1 MIFQEHGDVLI
12 MAGRFQ
18 LEFEHCVPAR
28 ERWENTFGHCQ
39 QFRPLSER
47 ELQGVQNEI
56 ARHGR
61 QDGDGPDKR
70 LNCTLR
76 WNHNHNSHCPCHL
89 GVQHGVQNKGT
100 PSQVHPWPMQKSWAG
115 RARAAH
121 ATVLWSQE
129 SIRVHTR
136 CGWSQWCCG
145 LEKLCRRTA
154 GQLHVAK
161 FMREWT
167 GAFEVMVDWR
177 LACPQVLLLRPWRL
191 LPKQY
196 LRKGRWSL
204 RSHNRF

>member
-1 MIFQEHGDVLI
+1 MDRMGGSHGGVLTLKSKLQKKCPEMMIFQEHGDVLI

-100 PSQVHPWPMQKSWAG
+100 PSQVHPWPMQNPGPVVPAPPTQQFSGVK
-115 RARAAH
+115 RAY
-121 ATVLWSQE
+121 E
-129 SIRVHTR
+129 STQDADEV
-136 CGWSQWCCG
+136 S
-145 LEKLCRRTA
+145 
-154 GQLHVAK
+154 
-161 FMREWT
+161 
-167 GAFEVMVDWR
+167 GAVDWKSF
-177 LACPQVLLLRPWRL
+177 AEELLDNCML
-191 LPKQY
+191 Q
-196 LRKGRWSL
+196 S
-204 RSHNRF
+204 S

>member
-76 WNHNHNSHCPCHL
+76 WNHNHNLSLSMPL
-89 GVQHGVQNKGT
+89 GCATRCAEQGHAFT
-100 PSQVHPWPMQKSWAG
+100 SAPLAHAKSWAG

-129 SIRVHTR
+129 SIRKHTR
-136 CGWSQWCCG
+136 CG
-145 LEKLCRRTA
+145 
-154 GQLHVAK
+154 
-161 FMREWT
+161 
-167 GAFEVMVDWR
+167 
-177 LACPQVLLLRPWRL
+177 
-191 LPKQY
+191 
-196 LRKGRWSL
+196 
-204 RSHNRF
+204 